1 MTIIKVSD
9 STSDKSILNPG
20 GKTVK
25 TLRMLRW
32 PLTIVLPIII
42 YFCAP
47 ADISPKAPLFM
58 AMTSMAVLAWAFNVF
73 PAIGVAAL
81 LTFGYMLGGVAPAE
95 VVFGPWTTVLPW
107 ISFAAVVIGDAMDK
121 TGLARRLALRCLSL
135 AGGSFM
141 GLLWGFFVGGLA
153 LALVLPSILARM
165 VVLCAI
171 ASGIVDTLKLD
182 HKSRMSSAIILMAF
196 MAAAAPQFLFLHT
209 SESFIWAFTML
220 FKDGTTVDFWQ
231 YAWHGSLF
239 SVIYTAASMG
249 VIWLVKGR
257 ETLSATGDIHTFIA
271 NSSRELGPIS
281 AKEVKLM
288 ALVIGMVLAF
298 MVQPWTGIDPVFIF
312 AVLAML
318 CYMPGINV
326 LDNESIGKLE
336 IMFLIFI
343 TGCMSIGFVGGAVG
357 FNAWAVKQVLPF
369 LQGWGETMSVIIAYL
384 SGVGVNFLLT
394 PLAATAAFTPAIGDL
409 GAALNMNPL
418 PLFYAFQYGVDQYI
432 LPYEAV
438 YFLYIFITG
447 RVTLSHVIPALALRA
462 LICGILILCVA
473 IPWWNF
479 VGIM

>member
-1 MTIIKVSD
+1 M
-9 STSDKSILNPG
+9 
-20 GKTVK
+20 K
-25 TLRMLRW
+25 TLSMLRW
-32 PLTIVLPIII
+32 PLTLVLPLIV
-42 YFCAP
+42 YFAAP
-47 ADISPKAPLFM
+47 TDISPKAPLFM
-58 AMTSMAVLAWAFNVF
+58 AMTSMAILAWAFNVF

-95 VVFGPWTTVLPW
+95 VVFGPWATVLPW
-107 ISFAAVVIGDAMDK
+107 ISFAAVIIGEAMDQ
-121 TGLARRLALRCLSL
+121 TGLARRLALACLTL
-135 AGGSFM
+135 AGGSFL
-141 GLLWGFFVGGLA
+141 GLLWGFFLGGLV

-171 ASGIVDTLKLD
+171 ASGIVDTLRLN

-231 YAWHGSLF
+231 YAWHGSFF
-239 SVIYTAASMG
+239 SIVYTLASMA
-249 VIWLVKGR
+249 VIWFVKGK
-257 ETLSATGDIHTFIA
+257 ENLTTMGNAQAFIA
-271 NSSRELGPIS
+271 SSRKELGPVS
-281 AKEVKLM
+281 TKEKKLM
-288 ALVIGMVLAF
+288 VIVLGMVLAF
-298 MVQPWTGIDPVFIF
+298 MVQPWTGVDPVFIF
-312 AVLAML
+312 AVLALL
-318 CYMPGINV
+318 CYMPGISI
-326 LDNESIGKLE
+326 LSEESIGKVE

-357 FNAWAVKQVLPF
+357 FNAWAVQQILPL
-369 LQGWGETMSVIIAYL
+369 LQGWGETMSVIIAYI
-384 SGVGVNFLLT
+384 SGVAVNFLLT

-409 GAALNMNPL
+409 GQALNMNPL
-418 PLFYAFQYGVDQYI
+418 PLFYAFQYGLDQYI

-462 LICGILILCVA
+462 LLCGVLLAVVA

-479 VGIM
+479 VGIL

>member
-1 MTIIKVSD
+1 M
-9 STSDKSILNPG
+9 
-20 GKTVK
+20 K
-25 TLRMLRW
+25 TLSMLRW
-32 PLTIVLPIII
+32 PLTLVLPFIV
-42 YFCAP
+42 YFAAP
-47 ADISPKAPLFM
+47 TDISPKAPLFM
-58 AMTSMAVLAWAFNVF
+58 AMTSMAILAWAFNVF

-95 VVFGPWTTVLPW
+95 VVFGPWATVLPW
-107 ISFAAVVIGDAMDK
+107 ISFAAVIIGEAMDQ
-121 TGLARRLALRCLSL
+121 TGLARRLALACLTL
-135 AGGSFM
+135 AGGSFL
-141 GLLWGFFVGGLA
+141 GLLWGFFLGGLV

-171 ASGIVDTLKLD
+171 ASGIVDTLRLN

-231 YAWHGSLF
+231 YAWHGSFF
-239 SVIYTAASMG
+239 SIVYTLASMA
-249 VIWLVKGR
+249 VIWFVKGK
-257 ETLSATGDIHTFIA
+257 ENLTTMGNAQAFIA
-271 NSSRELGPIS
+271 SSRKELGPVS
-281 AKEVKLM
+281 TKEKKLM
-288 ALVIGMVLAF
+288 VIVLGMVLAF
-298 MVQPWTGIDPVFIF
+298 MVQPWTGVDPVFIF
-312 AVLAML
+312 AVLALL
-318 CYMPGINV
+318 CYMPGISI
-326 LDNESIGKLE
+326 LSEESIGKVE

-357 FNAWAVKQVLPF
+357 FNAWAVQQILPL
-369 LQGWGETMSVIIAYL
+369 LQGWGETMSVIIAYI
-384 SGVGVNFLLT
+384 SGVAVNFLLT

-409 GAALNMNPL
+409 GQALNMNPL
-418 PLFYAFQYGVDQYI
+418 PLFYAFQYGLDQYI

-462 LICGILILCVA
+462 LLCGVLLAVVA

-479 VGIM
+479 VGIL

>member
-1 MTIIKVSD
+1 
-9 STSDKSILNPG
+9 
-20 GKTVK
+20 
-25 TLRMLRW
+25 MLRW
-32 PLTIVLPIII
+32 PLTLVLPFIV
-42 YFCAP
+42 YFAAP
-47 ADISPKAPLFM
+47 TDISPKAPLFM
-58 AMTSMAVLAWAFNVF
+58 AMTSMAILAWAFNVF

-107 ISFAAVVIGDAMDK
+107 ISFAAVIIGEAMDQ
-121 TGLARRLALRCLSL
+121 TGLARRLALACLTL
-135 AGGSFM
+135 AGGSFL
-141 GLLWGFFVGGLA
+141 GLLWGFFLGGLV

-171 ASGIVDTLKLD
+171 ASGIVDTLRLN

-220 FKDGTTVDFWQ
+220 FKDGSTVDFWQ
-231 YAWHGSLF
+231 YAWHGSFF
-239 SVIYTAASMG
+239 SIVYTLASMA
-249 VIWLVKGR
+249 VILVVKGK
-257 ETLSATGDIHTFIA
+257 ENLTTMGNAQAFIA
-271 NSSRELGPIS
+271 SSRKELGPVS
-281 AKEVKLM
+281 GKERKLM
-288 ALVIGMVLAF
+288 VIVLGMVLAF
-298 MVQPWTGIDPVFIF
+298 MVQPWTGVDPVFIF
-312 AVLAML
+312 AVLALL
-318 CYMPGINV
+318 CYMPGISI
-326 LDNESIGKLE
+326 LSEESIGKVE

-357 FNAWAVKQVLPF
+357 FNAWAVQQILPL
-369 LQGWGETMSVIIAYL
+369 LQGWGETMSVIIAYI
-384 SGVGVNFLLT
+384 SGVAVNFLLT

-409 GAALNMNPL
+409 GQALNMNPL
-418 PLFYAFQYGVDQYI
+418 PLFYAFQYGLDQYI

-462 LICGILILCVA
+462 LLCGVLLACVA

-479 VGIM
+479 VGIL

>member
-1 MTIIKVSD
+1 M
-9 STSDKSILNPG
+9 
-20 GKTVK
+20 K
-25 TLRMLRW
+25 TLSMLRW
-32 PLTIVLPIII
+32 PLTLVLPFIV
-42 YFCAP
+42 YFAAP
-47 ADISPKAPLFM
+47 TDISPKAPLFM
-58 AMTSMAVLAWAFNVF
+58 AMTSMAILAWAFNVF

-107 ISFAAVVIGDAMDK
+107 ISFAAVIIGEAMDQ
-121 TGLARRLALRCLSL
+121 TGLARRLALACLTL
-135 AGGSFM
+135 AGGSFL
-141 GLLWGFFVGGLA
+141 GLLWGFFLGGLV

-171 ASGIVDTLKLD
+171 ASGIVDTLRLN

-220 FKDGTTVDFWQ
+220 FKDGSTVDFWQ
-231 YAWHGSLF
+231 YAWHGSFF
-239 SVIYTAASMG
+239 SIVYTLASMA
-249 VIWLVKGR
+249 VILVVKGK
-257 ETLSATGDIHTFIA
+257 ENLTTMGNAQAFIA
-271 NSSRELGPIS
+271 SSRKELGPVS
-281 AKEVKLM
+281 PKEKKLM
-288 ALVIGMVLAF
+288 VIVLGMVLAF
-298 MVQPWTGIDPVFIF
+298 MVQPWTGVDPVFIF

-318 CYMPGINV
+318 CYLPGISI
-326 LDNESIGKLE
+326 LSEESIGKVE

-357 FNAWAVKQVLPF
+357 FNAWAVQQILPL
-369 LQGWGETMSVIIAYL
+369 LQGWGETMSVIIAYI
-384 SGVGVNFLLT
+384 SGVAVNFLLT

-409 GAALNMNPL
+409 GQALNMNPL
-418 PLFYAFQYGVDQYI
+418 PLFYAFQYGLDQYI

-462 LICGILILCVA
+462 LLCGVLLACVA

-479 VGIM
+479 VGIL

>member
-1 MTIIKVSD
+1 M
-9 STSDKSILNPG
+9 
-20 GKTVK
+20 K
-25 TLRMLRW
+25 TLSMLRW
-32 PLTIVLPIII
+32 PLTLVLPLIV
-42 YFCAP
+42 YFAAP
-47 ADISPKAPLFM
+47 TDISPKAPLFM
-58 AMTSMAVLAWAFNVF
+58 AMTSMAILAWAFNVF

-95 VVFGPWTTVLPW
+95 VVFGPWATVLPW
-107 ISFAAVVIGDAMDK
+107 ISFAAVIIGEAMDQ
-121 TGLARRLALRCLSL
+121 TGLARRLALACLTL
-135 AGGSFM
+135 AGGSFL
-141 GLLWGFFVGGLA
+141 GLLWGFFLGGLV

-171 ASGIVDTLKLD
+171 ASGIVDTLRLN

-239 SVIYTAASMG
+239 SVVYTLASMA
-249 VIWLVKGR
+249 VIWFVKGK
-257 ETLSATGDIHTFIA
+257 ENLTSMGDAQAFIA
-271 NSSRELGPIS
+271 SSRKELGPVS
-281 AKEVKLM
+281 GKERKLM
-288 ALVIGMVLAF
+288 VIVLGMVLAF
-298 MVQPWTGIDPVFIF
+298 MVQPWTGVDPVFIF
-312 AVLAML
+312 AVLALL
-318 CYMPGINV
+318 CYMPGISI
-326 LDNESIGKLE
+326 LSEESIGKVE

-357 FNAWAVKQVLPF
+357 FNAWAVQQILPL
-369 LQGWGETMSVIIAYL
+369 LQGWGETMSVIIAYI
-384 SGVGVNFLLT
+384 SGVAVNFLLT

-409 GAALNMNPL
+409 GQALNMNPL
-418 PLFYAFQYGVDQYI
+418 PLFYAFQYGLDQYI

-447 RVTLSHVIPALALRA
+447 RVTLAHVIPALALRA
-462 LICGILILCVA
+462 LLCGVLLAVVA

-479 VGIM
+479 VGIL

>member
-1 MTIIKVSD
+1 
-9 STSDKSILNPG
+9 
-20 GKTVK
+20 
-25 TLRMLRW
+25 MLRW
-32 PLTIVLPIII
+32 PLTLVLPLIV
-42 YFCAP
+42 YFAAP
-47 ADISPKAPLFM
+47 TDISPKAPLFM
-58 AMTSMAVLAWAFNVF
+58 AMTSMAILAWAFNVF

-95 VVFGPWTTVLPW
+95 VVFGPWATVLPW
-107 ISFAAVVIGDAMDK
+107 ISFAAVIIGEAMDQ
-121 TGLARRLALRCLSL
+121 TGLARRLALACLTL
-135 AGGSFM
+135 AGGSFL
-141 GLLWGFFVGGLA
+141 GLLWGFFLGGLV

-171 ASGIVDTLKLD
+171 ASGIVDTLRLN

-231 YAWHGSLF
+231 YAWHGSFF
-239 SVIYTAASMG
+239 SIVYTLASMA
-249 VIWLVKGR
+249 VIWFVKGK
-257 ETLSATGDIHTFIA
+257 ENLTTMGNAQAFIA
-271 NSSRELGPIS
+271 SSRKELGPVS
-281 AKEVKLM
+281 TKEKKLM
-288 ALVIGMVLAF
+288 VIVLGMVLAF
-298 MVQPWTGIDPVFIF
+298 MVQPWTGVAPVFIF
-312 AVLAML
+312 AVLALL
-318 CYMPGINV
+318 CYMPGISI
-326 LDNESIGKLE
+326 LSEESIGKVE

-357 FNAWAVKQVLPF
+357 FNAWAVQQILPL
-369 LQGWGETMSVIIAYL
+369 LQGWGETMSVIIAYI
-384 SGVGVNFLLT
+384 SGVAVNFLLT

-409 GAALNMNPL
+409 GQALNMNPL
-418 PLFYAFQYGVDQYI
+418 PLFYAFQYGLDQYI

-462 LICGILILCVA
+462 LLCGVLLACVA

-479 VGIM
+479 VGIL

>member
-1 MTIIKVSD
+1 M
-9 STSDKSILNPG
+9 
-20 GKTVK
+20 K
-25 TLRMLRW
+25 TLSMLRW
-32 PLTIVLPIII
+32 PLTLVLPLIV
-42 YFCAP
+42 YFAAP

-58 AMTSMAVLAWAFNVF
+58 AMTSMAILAWAFNVF

-95 VVFGPWTTVLPW
+95 VVFGPWATVLPW
-107 ISFAAVVIGDAMDK
+107 ISFAAVIIGEAMDQ
-121 TGLARRLALRCLSL
+121 TGLARRLALACLTL
-135 AGGSFM
+135 AGGSFL
-141 GLLWGFFVGGLA
+141 GLLWGFFLGGLV

-171 ASGIVDTLKLD
+171 ASGIVDTLRLN

-220 FKDGTTVDFWQ
+220 FKDGSTVDFWQ
-231 YAWHGSLF
+231 YAWHGSFF
-239 SVIYTAASMG
+239 SIVYTLASMA
-249 VIWLVKGR
+249 VILVVKGK
-257 ETLSATGDIHTFIA
+257 ENLTTMGNAQAFIA
-271 NSSRELGPIS
+271 SSRKELGPVS
-281 AKEVKLM
+281 PKEKKLM
-288 ALVIGMVLAF
+288 VIVLGMVLAF
-298 MVQPWTGIDPVFIF
+298 MVQPWTGVDPVFIF
-312 AVLAML
+312 AVLALL
-318 CYMPGINV
+318 CYMPGISI
-326 LDNESIGKLE
+326 LSEESIGKVE

-357 FNAWAVKQVLPF
+357 FNAWAVQQILPL
-369 LQGWGETMSVIIAYL
+369 LQGWGETMSVIIAYI
-384 SGVGVNFLLT
+384 SGVAVNFLLT

-409 GAALNMNPL
+409 GQALNMNPL
-418 PLFYAFQYGVDQYI
+418 PLFYAFQYGLDQYI

-462 LICGILILCVA
+462 LLCGVLLAVVA

-479 VGIM
+479 VGIL

>member
-1 MTIIKVSD
+1 
-9 STSDKSILNPG
+9 
-20 GKTVK
+20 
-25 TLRMLRW
+25 MLRW
-32 PLTIVLPIII
+32 PLTLVLPLIV
-42 YFCAP
+42 YFAAP
-47 ADISPKAPLFM
+47 TDISPKAPLFM
-58 AMTSMAVLAWAFNVF
+58 AMTSMAILAWAFNVF

-95 VVFGPWTTVLPW
+95 VVFGPWATVLPW
-107 ISFAAVVIGDAMDK
+107 ISFAAVIIGEAMDQ
-121 TGLARRLALRCLSL
+121 TGLARRLALACLTL
-135 AGGSFM
+135 AGGSFL
-141 GLLWGFFVGGLA
+141 GLLWGFFLGGLV

-171 ASGIVDTLKLD
+171 ASGIVDTLRLN

-231 YAWHGSLF
+231 YAWHGSFF
-239 SVIYTAASMG
+239 SIVYTLASMA
-249 VIWLVKGR
+249 VILVVKGK
-257 ETLSATGDIHTFIA
+257 ENLTTMGNAQAFIA
-271 NSSRELGPIS
+271 SSRKELGPVS
-281 AKEVKLM
+281 TKEKKLM
-288 ALVIGMVLAF
+288 VIVLGMVLAF
-298 MVQPWTGIDPVFIF
+298 MVQPWTGVDPVFIF
-312 AVLAML
+312 AVLALL
-318 CYMPGINV
+318 CYMPGISI
-326 LDNESIGKLE
+326 LSEESIGKVE

-357 FNAWAVKQVLPF
+357 FNAWAVQQVLPF
-369 LQGWGETMSVIIAYL
+369 LQGWGENMSVIIAYV
-384 SGVGVNFLLT
+384 SGVVVNFLLT

-409 GAALNMNPL
+409 GQALNMNPL
-418 PLFYAFQYGVDQYI
+418 PLFYAFQYGLDQYI

-462 LICGILILCVA
+462 LLCGVLLAVVA

-479 VGIM
+479 VGIL

>member
-1 MTIIKVSD
+1 
-9 STSDKSILNPG
+9 
-20 GKTVK
+20 
-25 TLRMLRW
+25 MLRW
-32 PLTIVLPIII
+32 PLTLVLPLIV
-42 YFCAP
+42 YFAAP
-47 ADISPKAPLFM
+47 TDISPKAPLFM
-58 AMTSMAVLAWAFNVF
+58 AMTSMAILAWAFNVF

-95 VVFGPWTTVLPW
+95 VVFGPWATVLPW
-107 ISFAAVVIGDAMDK
+107 ISFAAVIIGEAMDQ
-121 TGLARRLALRCLSL
+121 TGLARRLALACLTL
-135 AGGSFM
+135 AGGSFL
-141 GLLWGFFVGGLA
+141 GLLWGFFLGGLV

-171 ASGIVDTLKLD
+171 ASGIVDTLRLN

-231 YAWHGSLF
+231 YAWHGSFF
-239 SVIYTAASMG
+239 SIVYTLASMA
-249 VIWLVKGR
+249 VIWFVKGK
-257 ETLSATGDIHTFIA
+257 ENLTTMGNAQAFIA
-271 NSSRELGPIS
+271 SSRKELGPVS
-281 AKEVKLM
+281 TKEKKLM
-288 ALVIGMVLAF
+288 VIVLGMVLAF
-298 MVQPWTGIDPVFIF
+298 MVQPWTGVDPVFIF
-312 AVLAML
+312 AVLALL
-318 CYMPGINV
+318 CYMPGISI
-326 LDNESIGKLE
+326 LSEESIGKVE

-357 FNAWAVKQVLPF
+357 FNAWAVQQILPL
-369 LQGWGETMSVIIAYL
+369 LQGWGETMSVIIAYI
-384 SGVGVNFLLT
+384 SGVAVNFLLT

-409 GAALNMNPL
+409 GQALNMNPL
-418 PLFYAFQYGVDQYI
+418 PLFYAFQYGLDQYI

-462 LICGILILCVA
+462 LLCGVLLAVVA

-479 VGIM
+479 VGIL

>member
-1 MTIIKVSD
+1 MKV
-9 STSDKSILNPG
+9 LP
-20 GKTVK
+20 
-25 TLRMLRW
+25 MLRW
-32 PLTIVLPIII
+32 PLTIILPFIV
-42 YFCAP
+42 YFAAP
-47 ADISPKAPLFM
+47 TDISPKAPLFM

-81 LTFGYMLGGVAPAE
+81 LTFGYVLGNVAPME
-95 VVFGPWTTVLPW
+95 VIFGPWATVLPW
-107 ISFAAVVIGDAMDK
+107 ISFAAVVIGEAMDK
-121 TGLARRLALRCLSL
+121 TGLAKRLALSCLSL

-141 GLLWGFFVGGLA
+141 GLMWGFFVGGLV

-182 HKSRMSSAIILMAF
+182 HKSRMSSAVILMAF

-209 SESFIWAFTML
+209 SENFIWAFTML
-220 FKDGTTVDFWQ
+220 FKDGTTVNFWQ
-231 YAWHGSLF
+231 YAWQGSLF
-239 SVIYTAASMG
+239 SLIYTVASMG
-249 VIWLVKGR
+249 VVWLVKGKEYLTSMENAR
-257 ETLSATGDIHTFIA
+257 AFIA
-271 NSSRELGPIS
+271 SCSQELGPIS
-281 AKEVKLM
+281 QKEKIL
-288 ALVIGMVLAF
+288 LVLVFGMVLAF
-298 MVQPWTGIDPVFIF
+298 MIQPWTGVDPVFVF

-318 CYMPGINV
+318 CYMPGINI
-326 LDNESIGKLE
+326 LPNESIGKLE

-357 FNAWAVKQVLPF
+357 FNAWAVQQILPV
-369 LQGWGETMSVIIAYL
+369 LQGWGETMSVLIAYI
-384 SGVGVNFLLT
+384 SGVAVNFLLT

-409 GAALNMNPL
+409 GQALNMNPL

-447 RVTLSHVIPALALRA
+447 RVTLSHVIPALAVRA
-462 LICGILILCVA
+462 LICGVLLALVA
-473 IPWWNF
+473 IPWWKF

>member
-1 MTIIKVSD
+1 
-9 STSDKSILNPG
+9 
-20 GKTVK
+20 
-25 TLRMLRW
+25 MLRW
-32 PLTIVLPIII
+32 PLTLVLPLIV
-42 YFCAP
+42 YFAAP
-47 ADISPKAPLFM
+47 TDISPKAPLFM
-58 AMTSMAVLAWAFNVF
+58 AMTSMAILAWAFNVF

-95 VVFGPWTTVLPW
+95 VVFGPWATVLPW
-107 ISFAAVVIGDAMDK
+107 ISFAAVIIGEAMDQ
-121 TGLARRLALRCLSL
+121 TGLARRLALACLTL
-135 AGGSFM
+135 AGGSFL
-141 GLLWGFFVGGLA
+141 GLLWGFFLGGLV

-171 ASGIVDTLKLD
+171 ASGIVDTLRLN

-231 YAWHGSLF
+231 YAWHGSFF
-239 SVIYTAASMG
+239 SIVYTLASMA
-249 VIWLVKGR
+249 VIWFVKGK
-257 ETLSATGDIHTFIA
+257 ENLTTMGNAQAFIA
-271 NSSRELGPIS
+271 SSRRELGPVS
-281 AKEVKLM
+281 TKEKKLM
-288 ALVIGMVLAF
+288 VIVLGMVLAF
-298 MVQPWTGIDPVFIF
+298 MVQPWTGVDPVFIF
-312 AVLAML
+312 AVLALL
-318 CYMPGINV
+318 CYMPGISI
-326 LDNESIGKLE
+326 LSEESIGKVE

-357 FNAWAVKQVLPF
+357 FNAWAVQQILPL
-369 LQGWGETMSVIIAYL
+369 LQGWGETMSVIIAYI
-384 SGVGVNFLLT
+384 SGVAVNFLLT

-409 GAALNMNPL
+409 GQALNMNPL
-418 PLFYAFQYGVDQYI
+418 PLFYAFQYGLDQYI

-462 LICGILILCVA
+462 LLCGVLLAVVA

-479 VGIM
+479 VGIL